1 MESFVNGLVY
11 GIFKRL
17 YHSIFGEV
25 CFMKRWIVVT
35 GVWLLLLPAAMGQN
49 VLIVTEQPKLE
60 VEGAGNLGDYLRSKG
75 YTVTVDPT
83 QTPGTSEF
91 QGQLTEDDIAFLES
105 FDVVIVHRA
114 VSSGNYYDG
123 GIADQ
128 WSELKVPILLGSAYL
143 ARNTRWFWVDS
154 AQMRTVDLEYE
165 ILVPDHPIVKGLT
178 GEVFDTPLGI
188 DHVGAGDVGDGTIV
202 AQLPGTENPAII
214 AWGPN
219 DAFAA
224 GGGRVHTYPRVFI
237 PIYRYHET
245 TENAGGSYAT
255 DPADGD
261 YINYTANGLSMYH
274 QAIQWLLSFSTGLED
289 WSCY

>member
-1 MESFVNGLVY
+1 
-11 GIFKRL
+11 
-17 YHSIFGEV
+17 
-25 CFMKRWIVVT
+25 MKRWMAVV
-35 GVWLLLLPAAMGQN
+35 GVLFFLMPDAIGQN
-49 VLIVTEQPKLE
+49 LLIVSEQPQLE
-60 VEGAGNLGDYLRSKG
+60 EEGAGNLGDYLRSKG
-75 YTVTVDPT
+75 YKVTVDPS
-83 QTPGTSEF
+83 QTRGTSEF
-91 QGQLTEDDIAFLES
+91 QGVLTAEDIAFLES

-114 VSSGNYYDG
+114 VSSGNYYEG
-123 GIADQ
+123 NISNQ

-143 ARNTRWFWVDS
+143 ARNTRWFWVDA
-154 AQMRTVDLEYE
+154 AQMRTEDLEYE

-188 DHVGAGDVGDGTIV
+188 DHVGAGDVGEGTVV
-202 AQLPGTENPAII
+202 ARIFGTENPAII

-219 DAFAA
+219 DAFCAA
-224 GGGRVHTYPRVFI
+224 GGRQHTYPRVFI

-261 YINYTANGLSMYH
+261 FINYTENGLSMYH
-274 QAIQWLLSFSTGLED
+274 QAIQWLLSFSTDVSD